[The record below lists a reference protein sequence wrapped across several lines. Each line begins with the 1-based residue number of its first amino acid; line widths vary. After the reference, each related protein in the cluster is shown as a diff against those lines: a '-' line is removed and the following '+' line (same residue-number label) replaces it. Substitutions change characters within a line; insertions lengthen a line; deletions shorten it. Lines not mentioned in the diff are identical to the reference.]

1 MTVRTPGPTDQMAR
15 NELLIRLIK
24 APHAPHERLA
34 THTSSLLSRLHAQHT
49 MPARPQQI
57 IASPPRAAH
66 IAIGGPQST
75 PVIQQ
80 LAAQLACNPFPAI
93 RTHRDRRSAV
103 RPGDPAA
110 RGAACVQSVPDNP
123 FNPLPKSADGDPLY
137 TNRTHSCP
145 EHVLST
151 IQNCD
156 R

>member
-1 MTVRTPGPTDQMAR
+1 MAR

-66 IAIGGPQST
+66 VAIGGPQST

-80 LAAQLACNPFPAI
+80 LAAQLACNPFPTIRSIRSPNPLTAI
-93 RTHRDRRSAV
+93 RFTPTELTPAPSMSSQQSKIAIGSA
-103 RPGDPAA
+103 
-110 RGAACVQSVPDNP
+110 
-123 FNPLPKSADGDPLY
+123 KSASLQPQSAQ
-137 TNRTHSCP
+137 RP
-145 EHVLST
+145 
-151 IQNCD
+151 Q